1 MGLVIGTFTEMLNCD
16 FTTKIFNLHSCR
28 RAHWQA
34 YTIAAFFTSCRNS
47 VGEKSL
53 VVITGLISHGI
64 LTESSP
70 CVLCYSGPLSFSF
83 FWTTVLI
90 KSSGHKVCQNTN
102 SYLRTACLSG
112 RGPFRHGWQAVT
124 GLVALGRRGLKG
136 CLSVKM
142 PLSISKK
149 SCHLCI
155 SLIDG
160 NVTSDALQ
168 TMCTREG
175 WLEGI
180 NDVLFRCGQT
190 TAQNLQPQFPQ

>member
-1 MGLVIGTFTEMLNCD
+1 MVIGTFTEMLNCD
-16 FTTKIFNLHSCR
+16 FTTKIFRLHSCC

-64 LTESSP
+64 QTESSP
-70 CVLCYSGPLSFSF
+70 CLLCYSGPLSFSF

-112 RGPFRHGWQAVT
+112 RGPFRHGWGGRG
-124 GLVALGRRGLKG
+124 GLEGLEG
-136 CLSVKM
+136 WLSVKTL
-142 PLSISKK
+142 PGAHEHIKEKLPSL
-149 SCHLCI
+149 HL
-155 SLIDG
+155 SLIYG
-160 NVTSDALQ
+160 NITSDI
-168 TMCTREG
+168 TSVHEG
-175 WLEGI
+175 GLVRRYQLCLIQVWVNYGPEPPVSGTNFI
-180 NDVLFRCGQT
+180 
-190 TAQNLQPQFPQ
+190 

>member
-1 MGLVIGTFTEMLNCD
+1 MLNCD
-16 FTTKIFNLHSCR
+16 FTTKIFHLHSCW

-64 LTESSP
+64 QTESSP

-112 RGPFRHGWQAVT
+112 RGPFRHGWRAVT
-124 GLVALGRRGLKG
+124 GLVALGKG
-136 CLSVKM
+136 VGGGGWRDAFQYRCCQG
-142 PLSISKK
+142 PFNISKK
-149 SCHLCI
+149 NCHLCI
-155 SLIDG
+155 CHLLME
-160 NVTSDALQ
+160 TSPLTHSKQCA
-168 TMCTREG
+168 RG
-175 WLEGI
+175 RVG
-180 NDVLFRCGQT
+180 
-190 TAQNLQPQFPQ
+190 